1 MRPTDQE
8 IDNVLNQCVE
18 SEEEGASRW
27 PGMTFEQG
35 VKAALE
41 WMQGYG
47 PNPLED

>member
-1 MRPTDQE
+1 MRPTDEE

-47 PNPLED
+47 TNPLED

>member
-1 MRPTDQE
+1 MRPTDEE

-27 PGMTFEQG
+27 PGMTFAQG